1 MRILNS
7 RRTLIAVISM
17 TYLLILGIVVKA
29 DVVSALVLISTSL
42 TLGNAAEGVFNQV
55 SSKQKS
61 KQDQE

>member
-1 MRILNS
+1 MKILNS
-7 RRTLIAVISM
+7 RRTLIAVVSM

-42 TLGNAAEGVFNQV
+42 TLGNAAEGVFNQA
-55 SSKQKS
+55 SSKQKN

>member
-1 MRILNS
+1 MKILNS
-7 RRTLIAVISM
+7 RRTLIAVVSM

-55 SSKQKS
+55 SSKQKN